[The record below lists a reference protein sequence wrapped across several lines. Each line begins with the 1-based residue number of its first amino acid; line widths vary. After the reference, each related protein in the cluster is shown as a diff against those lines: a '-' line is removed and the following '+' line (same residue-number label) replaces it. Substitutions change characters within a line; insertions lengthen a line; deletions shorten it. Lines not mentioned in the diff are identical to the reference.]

1 LIFTLIKSV
10 YLKIFYIFK
19 YRYNAS
25 IDEYIIFLTINS
37 QHYFH
42 FSINLHIYATM
53 PDDSTRIC
61 AMSQAVQKNQQWLTV
76 FALVGATALWASSF
90 VALKYT
96 FTQFEAWFVIFARM
110 AIASVFVLL
119 FFRKA
124 LRGLTL
130 TRSDWKY
137 LIIMALFEPCLYF
150 IFEAEALKNTT
161 ASQAGMITALLPIMV
176 ALGAWVWIKEQITW
190 RVIAGG
196 ILAFVGA
203 VWLSLGAPISASA
216 PRPVYGNIMEFL
228 AMVSATGYI
237 LTMKHITRRFSALF
251 VTVFQAFSGTVFFAL
266 LLVLTGTKIP
276 TSWPVEPTLAL
287 LYLGIAVTFGAYGL
301 YNYGT
306 SKMPAAQSSLYINLI
321 PLFTVILS
329 YLLLGESLGW
339 NEVLGG
345 LVILSGVV
353 IAQSD
358 NDKATEKVADPDTPK
373 GV

>member
-1 LIFTLIKSV
+1 MPLPRDDHRVI
-10 YLKIFYIFK
+10 
-19 YRYNAS
+19 
-25 IDEYIIFLTINS
+25 TI
-37 QHYFH
+37 
-42 FSINLHIYATM
+42 L
-53 PDDSTRIC
+53 
-61 AMSQAVQKNQQWLTV
+61 
-76 FALVGATALWASSF
+76 ALVSAMILWASSF

-96 FTQFEAWFVIFARM
+96 FAQFDALFVIFARM

-119 FFRKA
+119 FFRRA

-137 LIIMALFEPCLYF
+137 LLIMALFEPCLYF

-176 ALGAWVWIKEQITW
+176 ALGAWLWIKEALRW

-203 VWLSLGAPISASA
+203 VWLSMGAPVSAGA
-216 PRPVYGNIMEFL
+216 PRPLYGNIMEFL

-237 LTMKHITRRFSALF
+237 LTMKHLTRRFSALF
-251 VTVFQAFSGTVFFAL
+251 VTVFQAFTGTIFFAL
-266 LLVLTGTKIP
+266 LGIVTGAEIP
-276 TSWPVEPTLAL
+276 DAWPMEPTLAL
-287 LYLGIAVTFGAYGL
+287 LYLGVGVTFGAYGL

-321 PLFTVILS
+321 PIFAVILS
-329 YLLLGESLGW
+329 YLLLGETFGW
-339 NEVLGG
+339 SELIGGIVILGG
-345 LVILSGVV
+345 VLL
-353 IAQSD
+353 AQSD
-358 NDKATEKVADPDTPK
+358 NGNATQSVADPDTPK